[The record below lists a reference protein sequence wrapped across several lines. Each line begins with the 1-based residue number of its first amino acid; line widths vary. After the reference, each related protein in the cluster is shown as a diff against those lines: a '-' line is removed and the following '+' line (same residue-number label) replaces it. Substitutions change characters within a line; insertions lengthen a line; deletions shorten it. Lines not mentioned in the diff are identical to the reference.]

1 MKNRIILI
9 LSLTLLL
16 ISCNSSKKMNKENA
30 TVTNVN
36 KTFDKEGHRGC
47 RGLMPE
53 NTIPA
58 MLKALDLGV
67 TTLEMDISFTKDNQA
82 ILSHEPSFNH
92 EITTK
97 PNGTNIY
104 EKDERSYNMYTMTY
118 DSSL

>member
-1 MKNRIILI
+1 
-9 LSLTLLL
+9 
-16 ISCNSSKKMNKENA
+16 
-30 TVTNVN
+30 
-36 KTFDKEGHRGC
+36 
-47 RGLMPE
+47 
-53 NTIPA
+53 